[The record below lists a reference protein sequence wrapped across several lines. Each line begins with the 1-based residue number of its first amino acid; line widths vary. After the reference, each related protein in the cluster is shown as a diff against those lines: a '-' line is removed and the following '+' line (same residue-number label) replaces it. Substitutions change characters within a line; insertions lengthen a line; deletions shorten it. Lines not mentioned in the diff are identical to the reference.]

1 MHMARLRC
9 ALDLGKSVAASIKAR
24 STQKIVSLSVCII
37 AAKINIL
44 QPAAL
49 REPVRQPVA
58 LQQIA
63 KRAASR
69 HALVAHRWK
78 NEYFVDREF
87 LGKEPVE
94 LYIGEYAAGET
105 KVSRFGAFQK
115 LRDRAQH
122 GAFQRF
128 LDRSGCVLTADTFH
142 DRVDEFFHFRIITK
156 IRGNSPGIVDRK
168 VRCNLVG

>member
-78 NEYFVDREF
+78 NEYFAPMARNVQLLRDF
-87 LGKEPVE
+87 LGSMC
-94 LYIGEYAAGET
+94 A
-105 KVSRFGAFQK
+105 R
-115 LRDRAQH
+115 LRD
-122 GAFQRF
+122 
-128 LDRSGCVLTADTFH
+128 
-142 DRVDEFFHFRIITK
+142 
-156 IRGNSPGIVDRK
+156 DRK
-168 VRCNLVG
+168 EQKHRENGDMYDALKHRGPAGA

>member
-87 LGKEPVE
+87 FGKEPVE

-105 KVSRFGAFQK
+105 RCRALVRLRSCVIERSMVRSNASWIEADASSRLTPFTIAWMNFSI
-115 LRDRAQH
+115 
-122 GAFQRF
+122 
-128 LDRSGCVLTADTFH
+128 SG
-142 DRVDEFFHFRIITK
+142 
-156 IRGNSPGIVDRK
+156 
-168 VRCNLVG
+168 